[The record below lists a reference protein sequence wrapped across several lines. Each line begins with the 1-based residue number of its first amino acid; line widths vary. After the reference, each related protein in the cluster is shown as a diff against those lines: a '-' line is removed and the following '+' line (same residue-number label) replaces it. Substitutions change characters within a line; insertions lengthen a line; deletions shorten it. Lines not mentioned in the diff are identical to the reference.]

1 MTYFTIYG
9 NFTKLHGDA
18 HMHKLR
24 GNGRPAPQS
33 KESREGFKKRAKLAF
48 WLKLLWSPPKK
59 ILGSCV
65 IVLFKSTPLKTWE
78 KLLDKCGS
86 PNITGKMHTKSF
98 YFLLRFSAREMMV

>member
-48 WLKLLWSPPKK
+48 WLKLLCPPPKK
-59 ILGSCV
+59 NTW
-65 IVLFKSTPLKTWE
+65 VLCYCFIQIYTPQ
-78 KLLDKCGS
+78 
-86 PNITGKMHTKSF
+86 NMGKIIG
-98 YFLLRFSAREMMV
+98 

>member
-33 KESREGFKKRAKLAF
+33 KESREGFKKKGKIGILAETP
-48 WLKLLWSPPKK
+48 LVPPPKK
-59 ILGSCV
+59 TW
-65 IVLFKSTPLKTWE
+65 VLCYCFIQIYTPQ
-78 KLLDKCGS
+78 
-86 PNITGKMHTKSF
+86 NMGKIIG
-98 YFLLRFSAREMMV
+98 

>member
-48 WLKLLWSPPKK
+48 WLKLLWSPPQKK
-59 ILGSCV
+59 YLGP
-65 IVLFKSTPLKTWE
+65 VLLFYSNLHPSKH
-78 KLLDKCGS
+78 
-86 PNITGKMHTKSF
+86 GKNYWISVAH
-98 YFLLRFSAREMMV
+98 LI